1 MVSGGSFIN
10 GDSQFSF
17 KLRLNIIYKMSY
29 IQRLLCMIQRF
40 LQLFSVACRSV
51 VTRIELSGSRV
62 ITQLQKVLGDRKSMK
77 ENCRVRL
84 LSVCLSISLR
94 MEALIPYP
102 PPSPPAPSPKKL
114 SDWSNTKNIH
124 IA

>member
-1 MVSGGSFIN
+1 
-10 GDSQFSF
+10 
-17 KLRLNIIYKMSY
+17 
-29 IQRLLCMIQRF
+29 MIQRF

-77 ENCRVRL
+77 EKCRVRL